1 MSREARYAG
10 VGTVGVSAV
19 ILMLWPF
26 LNAASRTGLLI
37 AAAVALPVQWASFAA
52 LMRFRGRPNG
62 FLGVWVGGVAVR
74 MGVVGLVAFLA
85 ISRGADGLIALLLS
99 LAGFF
104 FGLLLLEPM
113 YFKPDV
119 SETP

>member
-74 MGVVGLVAFLA
+74 MVVVGLVAFLA

>member
-1 MSREARYAG
+1 M
-10 VGTVGVSAV
+10 

-74 MGVVGLVAFLA
+74 MVVVGLVAFLA

>member
-19 ILMLWPF
+19 ILVLWPF
-26 LNAASRTGLLI
+26 LDAASRTGLLI

-52 LMRFRGRPNG
+52 LMHFRGKPNG
-62 FLGVWVGGVAVR
+62 FLGVWVGGVALR
-74 MGVVGLVAFLA
+74 MVVVGLVAFLA
-85 ISRGADGLIALLLS
+85 ISRGADGLIALLLA

-119 SETP
+119 SETT

>member
-10 VGTVGVSAV
+10 VGTAGVSAV
-19 ILMLWPF
+19 ILVLWPF
-26 LNAASRTGLLI
+26 LNTASRTGLLI

-52 LMRFRGRPNG
+52 LMRFRGKANG
-62 FLGVWVGGVAVR
+62 FLGVWVGGVALR
-74 MGVVGLVAFLA
+74 MVVVGLVAFLA
-85 ISRGADGLIALLLS
+85 ISRGADGLVALLLS

-119 SETP
+119 SETT